1 MRCGTFA
8 YSGLLGC
15 SVAIAAKQRVSHRR
29 NDLLR
34 TLFHEGASRL
44 AQCSRCRRHV
54 VYEDAVASVYVADNW
69 TKDRVSNVAFGGF
82 MAVGATSLF
91 LGLFPVG
98 RRRRKR

>member
-1 MRCGTFA
+1 MKRAFQI
-8 YSGLLGC
+8 LLGTI
-15 SVAIAAKQRVSHRR
+15 AIAAAFSVH
-29 NDLLR
+29 
-34 TLFHEGASRL
+34 
-44 AQCSRCRRHV
+44 
-54 VYEDAVASVYVADNW
+54 AVMPSVYVADNW